1 MNRKPRSKRR
11 PSILLALAAIIIP
24 GVIAYVVFYLAR
36 PTGAGPAGPTIN
48 ANAFSAVW
56 TQRPVQVVGLGDSI
70 TAGLGA
76 NHRAIP
82 FLIVS

>member
-11 PSILLALAAIIIP
+11 LSILLVLAAIIIP
-24 GVIAYVVFYLAR
+24 GVIAYIEFYLTR
-36 PTGAGPAGPTIN
+36 PTGAGPTVN

-76 NHRAIP
+76 KSPSHT